1 MRPPRSSPSLTVWGF
16 GSVRAADE
24 AARLLE
30 RLAQDDVVD
39 LHDASIVCWE
49 EGAKKPRTRLLAPIT
64 VKGSLGGSF
73 WGLLFGL
80 IFFVPLLG
88 AAIGAATGVHAGS
101 LDDLGIDD
109 GFMNRVRDQVT
120 PGTSALFLLASDAV
134 VDRVRDVVGG
144 LEPDVLIT
152 TGLTEEQD
160 AALRRVCDGD

>member
-1 MRPPRSSPSLTVWGF
+1 M
-16 GSVRAADE
+16 
-24 AARLLE
+24 
-30 RLAQDDVVD
+30 
-39 LHDASIVCWE
+39 
-49 EGAKKPRTRLLAPIT
+49 LAPTT
-64 VKGSLGGSF
+64 VDGSLGGSF

-80 IFFVPLLG
+80 MFYLPLLG

-101 LDDLGIDD
+101 LDDLGIDN

-120 PGTSALFLLASDAV
+120 PGTSALFLLASNAV

-152 TGLTEEQD
+152 TGLSEEQD